1 MANVNPTLN
10 SYFLLEHDLRIP
22 ETSAIGE
29 IPDHLEPLDWMSGKK
44 QPDPGPLKLS
54 TSAVSG
60 DFLPDMMGS
69 LVTLFSTNLKNAL
82 TEFGVQNIDYFPV
95 ELEHVTEKMIV
106 HNYWLAN
113 ITDRIACIDV
123 QNSVLISRTGGLKPR
138 VEKFR
143 VDPVRAG
150 DRKIFRLDEKPTLIV
165 INQPLR
171 EYLQAQEIYG
181 VRLRATHVYDGY

>member
-1 MANVNPTLN
+1 MANADPTLN
-10 SYFLLEHDLRIP
+10 SYYLLEHDLRIP
-22 ETSAIGE
+22 ETSAIGQ
-29 IPDHLEPLDWMSGKK
+29 IPNSLEPLDWISGKK

-95 ELEHVTEKMIV
+95 ELEHATEKTTV
-106 HNYWLAN
+106 RNYWLAN
-113 ITDRIACIDV
+113 ITERIACIDV
-123 QNSVLISRTGGLKPR
+123 QNSVLIPRPSGLKPR
-138 VEKFR
+138 LEKFR

-150 DRKIFRLDEKPTLIV
+150 DRKLFRLDEKPTLIV

-171 EYLQAQEIYG
+171 KFLQAQEIYG